1 MGGTLEVD
9 ESHLHAFMRHCS
21 ETTSFIPGS
30 ARNFQV
36 VLMNYKASQGHS
48 TQQFMEDIATTTF
61 ARDFG
66 TNVWKWATMFMK
78 HHGLVDEGDIKNVTT
93 MFTTKRVDRL
103 PFVACVVKDY
113 KPNGL
118 GDLFITMKDQT
129 HTAQANIHNKAVS
142 NLECGLQIGVEFVI
156 LLKEF
161 GVDAVANVL
170 RPVAER
176 TVGGS
181 VATAIERSFGAGT
194 GVSCLWFNHKFWL
207 IYGGNAGVVW
217 RCNICESACV
227 VLDWG
232 LYPYFVEHALKR
244 SLFLRC
250 RHRSSF
256 GA

>member
-161 GVDAVANVL
+161 GIHKSTPDKLYLNITLKNIVKE
-170 RPVAER
+170 RAEKDPYLNK
-176 TVGGS
+176 
-181 VATAIERSFGAGT
+181 AG
-194 GVSCLWFNHKFWL
+194 LNFPLKAKKFL
-207 IYGGNAGVVW
+207 EA
-217 RCNICESACV
+217 
-227 VLDWG
+227 
-232 LYPYFVEHALKR
+232 K
-244 SLFLRC
+244 
-250 RHRSSF
+250 
-256 GA
+256 